1 MILPQLQS
9 HGKQIIKLNLNF
21 FAKTLDNTYR
31 EVQKVVAELVASEFF
46 QQGDIEKAQLKIE
59 PIVSITDL
67 TF

>member
-1 MILPQLQS
+1 M
-9 HGKQIIKLNLNF
+9 
-21 FAKTLDNTYR
+21 
-31 EVQKVVAELVASEFF
+31 QKVVAELVASEFF